1 MAFGTIHTTTQQS
14 LPRRSLILTIT
25 PFFNGAT
32 HAQIKSMIADIQH
45 DIPRHLPNDTY
56 LTADNTHLHLVWD
69 WGACTPDDIDL
80 TNPAELADILP
91 NIDPQTDLESL
102 SCAKNVKNL
111 LAQRFTDPLFQEVI
125 AHALEAAEATVAL
138 AKKLSTHTLA
148 DGREGWEKRFGL
160 KAPVSLK
167 MGLCHGKLF
176 MIDDALEG
184 LSLKM
189 AADIAAMAAPNTI
202 TCGPMVVRTLGE
214 MVADEH
220 TGFRNSKGKAPEI
233 SGYTP
238 EAVASAQ
245 IKANI
250 WQIKP

>member
-1 MAFGTIHTTTQQS
+1 
-14 LPRRSLILTIT
+14 LPTDTYI
-25 PFFNGAT
+25 
-32 HAQIKSMIADIQH
+32 IAD
-45 DIPRHLPNDTY
+45 
-56 LTADNTHLHLVWD
+56 AMHLHLVWD
-69 WGACTPDDIDL
+69 WGACTPEDIDL

-102 SCAKNVKNL
+102 ACAKNVKAL

-125 AHALEAAEATVAL
+125 AHALQAAEATVTL
-138 AKKLSTHTLA
+138 AKELSTHGLP

-160 KAPVSLK
+160 KTPVLLK

-189 AADIAAMAAPNTI
+189 ASDIAAIAEPGTI

-238 EAVASAQ
+238 EAVSSAQ

-250 WQIKP
+250 WRIKP